1 VIIYFLACA
10 ALEACLAK
18 AIWIDLV
25 GGSPPAS
32 GGNGCPSRGIVHAT
46 KNSCTL
52 ANYITSLPNSS
63 PFYTYIYKITKVN

>member
-1 VIIYFLACA
+1 VIIYFLAYI

-32 GGNGCPSRGIVHAT
+32 GGNGCPSRGYGGPGQKSWDYSAFGQNT
-46 KNSCTL
+46 AL
-52 ANYITSLPNSS
+52 WPTSYVRA
-63 PFYTYIYKITKVN
+63 FFR